1 MEKNKLKTMYR
12 YHMRTIDLKKF
23 TFLYS
28 LAWFNICI
36 CDEYQVLKE
45 AMEKE
50 QQKSHKRD
58 TFYSSK
64 KTWKKYHTTKI

>member
-1 MEKNKLKTMYR
+1 MYG

-36 CDEYQVLKE
+36 GDECQVLKE

-50 QQKSHKRD
+50 RQKSHKRN

-64 KTWKKYHTTKI
+64 KTCKKYHNTKI